1 MGTWSHEPFGN
12 DDACDW
18 SYELLDSNDLSY
30 LRKLSELNSGVPK
43 HFARRDVLLRSSDEK
58 AEDGGD

>member
-43 HFARRDVLLRSSDEK
+43 HLQEETYFCVPPM
-58 AEDGGD
+58 